1 VANWGVANPWPLP
14 VIYAPAA
21 DVTLTAGSEVLG
33 LTTTTKL
40 LAQPGQ
46 PYVPVIFG
54 CAVFT
59 MGATASAA
67 LAIAAR
73 FTGGSDFA
81 TQVVPAGILVNNAT
95 IAVPVMLVGASVLA
109 TSDGGVGTAAI
120 EVTGKAIT
128 TACTFTKI
136 GTYVMILLLP
146 GQN

>member
-33 LTTTTKL
+33 ITTTSAL

-46 PYVPVIFG
+46 TYVPVIFG

-67 LAIAAR
+67 LTVAAR
-73 FTGGSDFA
+73 FNGGADFA
-81 TQVVPAGILVNNAT
+81 TQVVPAGVLVNNAT
-95 IAVPVMLVGASVLA
+95 IMVPIMMVGASVLA
-109 TSDGGVGTAAI
+109 TGAGAVGTAAI
-120 EVTGKAIT
+120 EITGKTTT
-128 TACTFTKI
+128 TACTFVKI
-136 GTYVMILLLP
+136 GTYVMILLIP